1 MSAHEAEVAA
11 YIGGGIGTALT
22 GEERVDG
29 EPRKSCS
36 TLSVAQVVTRAYSRW
51 DERRGCGGQAPGLW
65 AHQVDGG
72 MCCVEV
78 IEVTTTIAVL
88 TLVVPWEELRHLCR
102 EGEGGG
108 LCEVDEGEV
117 IQ

>member
-22 GEERVDG
+22 GEERVNG

-36 TLSVAQVVTRAYSRW
+36 TLSVAQVVSRTYSRR

-65 AHQVDGG
+65 THQVDGG

-78 IEVTTTIAVL
+78 IEVATTIAVL
-88 TLVVPWEELRHLCR
+88 TLVVPWEELCHLCR
-102 EGEGGG
+102 EGEGRG
-108 LCEVDEGEV
+108 LCEVDEGKV

>member
-36 TLSVAQVVTRAYSRW
+36 TLSIAQVVTRTYSRW
-51 DERRGCGGQAPGLW
+51 DERRGGGGQTPGLW
-65 AHQVDGG
+65 THQVDGG

-78 IEVTTTIAVL
+78 IEVAAAVAVL
-88 TLVVPWEELRHLCR
+88 TLVVSREELCDLCR
-102 EGEGGG
+102 EGEGRG
-108 LCEVDEGEV
+108 LREVDEGEV

>member
-29 EPRKSCS
+29 EPRESCS

-51 DERRGCGGQAPGLW
+51 DERRGGGGQAPGLW

-72 MCCVEV
+72 MCRVKV
-78 IEVTTTIAVL
+78 IEVAAAVAVL
-88 TLVVPWEELRHLCR
+88 TLVVSREELRDLCR
-102 EGEGGG
+102 EGEGSG
-108 LCEVDEGEV
+108 LCEVYEGEV

>member
-11 YIGGGIGTALT
+11 YIGGGISTALT

-51 DERRGCGGQAPGLW
+51 DERRGGGGQAPGLW
-65 AHQVDGG
+65 AHQVDGR
-72 MCCVEV
+72 MCRVEV

-88 TLVVPWEELRHLCR
+88 TLVVPREELRHLCR

>member
-11 YIGGGIGTALT
+11 YIGRGIGTVLT

-29 EPRKSCS
+29 EPRESCS
-36 TLSVAQVVTRAYSRW
+36 TLSVAQVVTCAYSRW

-65 AHQVDGG
+65 VHQVDGG

-88 TLVVPWEELRHLCR
+88 TLVVPWEELRHFCR
-102 EGEGGG
+102 EGKGGG
-108 LCEVDEGEV
+108 LCEVDEGKV

>member
-1 MSAHEAEVAA
+1 MSAHEAEVAT
-11 YIGGGIGTALT
+11 YIGGGVGTALT

-29 EPRKSCS
+29 EPRESCS
-36 TLSVAQVVTRAYSRW
+36 TLSVAQVVARSYSRW
-51 DERRGCGGQAPGLW
+51 DERRGRGGQAPSLW
-65 AHQVDGG
+65 AHQVDSGV
-72 MCCVEV
+72 CCVEV
-78 IEVTTTIAVL
+78 IEVATAVAVL
-88 TLVVPWEELRHLCR
+88 TLVVPREKLCHFCR

>member
-1 MSAHEAEVAA
+1 MSAHEAEVAT
-11 YIGGGIGTALT
+11 YISRGVGTALT

-29 EPRKSCS
+29 EPCKSCS
-36 TLSVAQVVTRAYSRW
+36 TLSVAQVVTRAYSRR
-51 DERRGCGGQAPGLW
+51 DERRRSGGQAPGLW

-72 MCCVEV
+72 MCRVEV

-88 TLVVPWEELRHLCR
+88 TLVVSREELRDLCR

>member
-1 MSAHEAEVAA
+1 MSAYEAEVAA
-11 YIGGGIGTALT
+11 YIGGGVGTALT
-22 GEERVDG
+22 GEEWVDG
-29 EPRKSCS
+29 EPRESCS
-36 TLSVAQVVTRAYSRW
+36 TLSVAQVVTRTYSRW
-51 DERRGCGGQAPGLW
+51 DERRGRGGQAPGLW

-78 IEVTTTIAVL
+78 IKVAAAVAVL
-88 TLVVPWEELRHLCR
+88 TLVVPREKLRHFCR
-102 EGEGGG
+102 EGEGCG

>member
-1 MSAHEAEVAA
+1 MSAHEAEVAT

-29 EPRKSCS
+29 EPRESCS
-36 TLSVAQVVTRAYSRW
+36 TLSVAQVVTRAYSRR
-51 DERRGCGGQAPGLW
+51 DERRGSGGQAPGLW
-65 AHQVDGG
+65 AHQVNCR
-72 MCCVEV
+72 MCRVEV
-78 IEVTTTIAVL
+78 IEVAAAVAVL
-88 TLVVPWEELRHLCR
+88 TLVVPWEELRHFCR

>member
-1 MSAHEAEVAA
+1 MSAHEAEVAT

-29 EPRKSCS
+29 EPRESCS

-88 TLVVPWEELRHLCR
+88 TLVVSWEELCDLCR
-102 EGEGGG
+102 EGEGSG
-108 LCEVDEGEV
+108 LCEVDEGEM

>member
-1 MSAHEAEVAA
+1 MSAYEAEVAT

-51 DERRGCGGQAPGLW
+51 DKRRGCGGQAPGLW

-72 MCCVEV
+72 MCCVKV

-88 TLVVPWEELRHLCR
+88 TLVVSREELRYLCR

-108 LCEVDEGEV
+108 LREVDEGKV